1 MSAKSLH
8 RALRAVSMIV
18 LLSAAAVHAAW
29 CKESPAATP
38 GAESSGY
45 AVVIGGALTSDNDAV
60 WSRLV
65 QLAGGPGARY
75 VVFATA
81 AGNPERSAAR
91 IMENLRQRG
100 AVAEH
105 VAVAP
110 QLEGIDLARE
120 VENPKWIEMVRK
132 ARGVYFAG
140 GSQERIVDTLMPGGR
155 PTPLLEAVWEV
166 YRSGGVVAGSSAGAA
181 IMSSTMIRDAED
193 VMSVL
198 KGTIRDGKEISHGLG
213 FVGDGLFTDQHFLRR
228 GRIGRL
234 LPVMLR
240 TGYVHGLGVE
250 ENTAAI
256 VHGTAV
262 EIVGAGGALYVDLD
276 GAKTDPGLGAFNLR
290 GARLSFLDRGDRM
303 DLATGVVKPSAAKLG
318 DTKLDWRAADFKPS
332 REGAPY
338 HLEILGHWT
347 IVLAMSELVDSRASE
362 VRGLAYDAQPKP
374 GDPLADLGFEF
385 RLYKGDGTLAWFT
398 DLSGADAYTIADVY
412 LDVTPVRVAQPL
424 YTPWR
429 RP

>member
-8 RALRAVSMIV
+8 RALRAVLV
-18 LLSAAAVHAAW
+18 FLVAAAVHAAW
-29 CKESPAATP
+29 CAESPAPTQGP
-38 GAESSGY
+38 ESSGF

-91 IMENLRQRG
+91 IMENLRRRG
-100 AVAEH
+100 AVVEH

-110 QLEGIDLARE
+110 QIAGIDLARE

-140 GSQERIVDTLMPGGR
+140 GWQERIVDTLMPGGR
-155 PTPLLEAVWEV
+155 PTPLLEAVREV
-166 YRSGGVVAGSSAGAA
+166 YGSGGVVAGSSAGAA
-181 IMSSTMIRDAED
+181 VMSSTMIRDAED

-198 KGTIRDGKEISHGLG
+198 KGTIRTGKEISQG
-213 FVGDGLFTDQHFLRR
+213 FGIVGDRLFTDQHFLRR

-234 LPVMLR
+234 LPVMLQ
-240 TGYVHGLGVE
+240 TGYVQGLGVE

-262 EIVGAGGALYVDLD
+262 EIVGAGGALYVDLG
-276 GAKTDPGLGAFNLR
+276 GAKTDPALGAFNLR
-290 GARLSFLDRGDRM
+290 GARLSFLDHGDGM
-303 DLATGVVKPSAAKLG
+303 DLATGVVTPSAAKLG

-332 REGAPY
+332 HEDAPY
-338 HLEILGHWT
+338 HLEMLGHWT
-347 IVLAMSELVDSRASE
+347 IVFAMSELVDSRANE
-362 VRGLAYDAQPKP
+362 VRGLAYDPPPKQ

-398 DLSGADAYTIADVY
+398 DVSGADAYTIEDVY